1 MLARSRVSATAITA
15 MFIIAGAS
23 AANADTIAA
32 SVNLGDSGYSGAYW
46 GSSEVGWL
54 YTPSSSYSLSGIE
67 TKFSIPNQTTIE
79 DRTVT
84 VVVYQG
90 GTPANG
96 GTFLESFAFNSAL
109 ADNNTLGGGTFATPI
124 SLSAGTTYFVGFEN
138 VGPAAD
144 STGPNSNDL
153 GVNFTADSGATF
165 LSNLYY
171 DSPGSSTCNTGAG
184 FACEDTNMDILGQP
198 ILAFLTPSPVS
209 TTPLPAA
216 LPLFAGGL
224 GAMGLFG
231 WRRKKKTAI
240 LPA

>member
-1 MLARSRVSATAITA
+1 
-15 MFIIAGAS
+15 
-23 AANADTIAA
+23 
-32 SVNLGDSGYSGAYW
+32 
-46 GSSEVGWL
+46 
-54 YTPSSSYSLSGIE
+54 
-67 TKFSIPNQTTIE
+67 
-79 DRTVT
+79 VT
-84 VVVYQG
+84 VVLYAG

-96 GTFLESFAFNSAL
+96 CTLLGSFSFNSAL

-171 DSPGSSTCNTGAG
+171 DSPGSSSCNTGAG
-184 FACEDTNMDILGQP
+184 FACEDTNTDILGQP
-198 ILAFLTPSPVS
+198 IIAFLTPSPVS

-216 LPLFAGGL
+216 LPLFASGL
-224 GAMGLFG
+224 GALGFLG
-231 WRRKKKTAI
+231 WRKKRRAV
-240 LPA
+240 A